1 MPQPIYDLRLATNLK
16 SWSATILESKIC
28 WMVVTTINGTQRPAN
43 VVCAFHLIDFASGF
57 DTKCP
62 LSEVANEFIYS

>member
-1 MPQPIYDLRLATNLK
+1 
-16 SWSATILESKIC
+16 
-28 WMVVTTINGTQRPAN
+28 MVVTTINGTQRPAN

-57 DTKCP
+57 DPKCP